1 LTKLLIKRQEGA
13 MKVFSALGL
22 LLVAIL
28 AAPPASLAFE
38 VRGARHAIPCFQ
50 CSPDIVQSFHVVRTT
65 ATASVVLQVNIYDV
79 NGLVLGSAVFVD
91 LAGTFLGQ
99 QVAFTTTQAL
109 TQTGLPNGLYAAILF
124 DASLAADLF
133 YEQIGLNAGG
143 VAGILTGRGTGPGI
157 TPYNYFS
164 TAAGG
169 VFALT
174 LVPETQFNVVNFFV
188 CNNPANNMATFLGV
202 PGPSPGQQGVAQLVT
217 ADGIVVL
224 NTFVTQSLFARRV
237 TDISP
242 GGQNGGSLFLNPPGA
257 TIMAC
262 VKFIR
267 IGGDGTVGGYTL

>member
-1 LTKLLIKRQEGA
+1 

-28 AAPPASLAFE
+28 AAPTASLAFE

-50 CSPDIVQSFHVVRTT
+50 CLPDIVQSFHVVRST
-65 ATASVVLQVNIYDV
+65 AAAASVVLQVNIYDV
-79 NGLVLGSAVFVD
+79 NGIVLGNAVFVD
-91 LAGTFLGQ
+91 IAGNFLSQ
-99 QVAFTTTQAL
+99 QVAFTTAQAL
-109 TQTGLPNGLYAAILF
+109 TQAGLPNGLYAAILF
-124 DASLAADLF
+124 DASLVADLL
-133 YEQIGLNAGG
+133 YEQIALNAGG